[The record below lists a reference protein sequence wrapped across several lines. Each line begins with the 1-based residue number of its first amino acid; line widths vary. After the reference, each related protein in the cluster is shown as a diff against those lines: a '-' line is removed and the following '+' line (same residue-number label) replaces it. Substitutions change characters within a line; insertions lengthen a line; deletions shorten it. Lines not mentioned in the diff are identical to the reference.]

1 MRQLSVHERQW
12 REFDLT
18 PAELAELRGSGFVEV
33 ASGSRRGSWRIRGT
47 KYVGAA
53 QIGSTDPIEV
63 RIEPKVTVDRL
74 LFLVGYAQQQQRWRQ
89 EEIGVLEAPDL
100 LPATAHAFARAADR
114 ALREGVLLGYREIDA
129 PLPQVLGRIRESDQL
144 RVRYGF
150 PLPVEVRYDDF
161 TPDIAENQLLLA
173 AAHRLLRLTDI
184 YAQTR
189 KSLHHLL
196 VRLTGV
202 KRLAPGRPLP
212 RWYPTRL
219 NRRYSTALGLAELVL
234 RGASYELDGS
244 DHLRADGLLV
254 LNMWKVFEDFVTA
267 GLTRALRPYGGECSP
282 QDKRHHL
289 DDAHLFQLIPDLVY
303 DRPRQDGVQAPA
315 AVIDAKYVIETG
327 SSAHRDHIYQV
338 LAYCTAA
345 RVNRGYVIY
354 AEGPK
359 QPTVHQIHGTDIEIV
374 QYPLDLSR
382 SPAELLSQLAKL
394 AARIAGT
401 TSVSLPGN
409 APGDPG
415 T

>member
-1 MRQLSVHERQW
+1 MRQLNVHERRW
-12 REFDLT
+12 REFELT
-18 PAELAELRGSGFVEV
+18 PAEVAELRASGFVEV
-33 ASGSRRGSWRIRGT
+33 ANGPRRGSWRIRGT

-53 QIGSTDPIEV
+53 RIGSTDPIEV

-74 LFLVGYAQQQQRWRQ
+74 LFLVGYAEQQQKWRQ
-89 EEIGVLEAPDL
+89 EEIGVREAADL
-100 LPATAHAFARAADR
+100 LPVTAHAFARAADR
-114 ALREGVLLGYREIDA
+114 ALREGVLLGYLEIDA
-129 PLPQVLGRIRESDQL
+129 PLSQVIGRIRESDQL

-173 AAHRLLRLTDI
+173 AAHRLLRMTDI
-184 YAQTR
+184 YAETR

-196 VRLTGV
+196 TRLTGV

-212 RWYPTRL
+212 PWHPTRL

-234 RGASYELDGS
+234 RGASYELDS
-244 DHLRADGLLV
+244 ADNLRADGLLV
-254 LNMWKVFEDFVTA
+254 LNMWKVFEDFITA
-267 GLTRALRPYGGECSP
+267 GLTSALRRYGGECSA

-303 DRPRQDGVQAPA
+303 DRPGRGGVQAPA

-345 RVNRGYVIY
+345 QVSRGYVIY
-354 AEGPK
+354 AEGPA
-359 QPTVHQIHGTDIEIV
+359 QPSVHQIHGTDIEIV
-374 QYPLDLSR
+374 QYPLDLAQ
-382 SPAELLSQLAKL
+382 PPVELLSQLAKL
-394 AARIAGT
+394 ATRIAGI
-401 TSVSLPGN
+401 TS
-409 APGDPG
+409 AA
-415 T
+415 

>member
-1 MRQLSVHERQW
+1 MRQLNVHERRW

-18 PAELAELRGSGFVEV
+18 AAEVAELRASGFVEV
-33 ASGSRRGSWRIRGT
+33 ATGARRGSWRIRGG

-53 QIGSTDPIEV
+53 QIGSADPIEV
-63 RIEPKVTVDRL
+63 RIEPKVTIDRL
-74 LFLVGYAQQQQRWRQ
+74 LFLVGYAERQQKWRQ
-89 EEIGVLEAPDL
+89 EEIGVQEAPDL
-100 LPATAHAFARAADR
+100 LPVAAHAFARAADR

-129 PLPQVLGRIRESDQL
+129 ALSQVVGRVKESDQL

-184 YAQTR
+184 YTETR

-196 VRLTGV
+196 TRMTGV

-234 RGASYELDGS
+234 RGASYELDGA
-244 DHLRADGLLV
+244 DNLRADGLLV
-254 LNMWKVFEDFVTA
+254 LNMWKVFEDFITA
-267 GLTRALRPYGGECSP
+267 ALTGALRRYGGECSA

-303 DRPRQDGVQAPA
+303 DRPGTDGIQAPA

-327 SSAHRDHIYQV
+327 SSANRDHIYQV

-345 RVNRGYVIY
+345 QVNRGYVIY
-354 AEGPK
+354 AEGPA
-359 QPTVHQIHGTDIEIV
+359 QPFVHRIRGTDIEIV
-374 QYPLDLSR
+374 QYPLDLSQ
-382 SPAELLSQLAKL
+382 SPSELLSELAKL
-394 AARIAGT
+394 AAQIVEI
-401 TSVSLPGN
+401 S
-409 APGDPG
+409 D
-415 T
+415 

>member
-1 MRQLSVHERQW
+1 MRQINVHERWW
-12 REFDLT
+12 REFELT
-18 PAELAELRGSGFVEV
+18 SAEVVELRASGLVEV
-33 ASGSRRGSWRIRGT
+33 GTGPRRGSWRIRGT

-53 QIGSTDPIEV
+53 QIGSTVPIEV

-74 LFLVGYAQQQQRWRQ
+74 LFLVGYAEQQHEWRQ
-89 EEIGVLEAPDL
+89 EEIGVREAPDL
-100 LPATAHAFARAADR
+100 LPVAAHAFARAADR

-129 PLPQVLGRIRESDQL
+129 PLSQVVGRIRESDQL

-150 PLPVEVRYDDF
+150 LLPVEVRYDDF
-161 TPDIAENQLLLA
+161 TPDITENQLLLA

-184 YAQTR
+184 YAETR

-234 RGASYELDGS
+234 RGASYELDGA
-244 DHLRADGLLV
+244 DNLRADGLLV
-254 LNMWKVFEDFVTA
+254 LNMWKVFEEFITA
-267 GLTRALRPYGGECSP
+267 GLTSALRRYGGECSA

-303 DRPRQDGVQAPA
+303 DRPGREGIQVPA

-327 SSAHRDHIYQV
+327 SSANRDHVYQV

-345 RVNRGYVIY
+345 QVNRGYVVY
-354 AEGPK
+354 AEGPA
-359 QPTVHQIHGTDIEIV
+359 QPSVHRITGTDVEIM
-374 QYPLDLSR
+374 QYPLDLSQT
-382 SPAELLSQLAKL
+382 PAGLLAQIDSL
-394 AARIAGT
+394 AARIAG
-401 TSVSLPGN
+401 PRH
-409 APGDPG
+409 AA
-415 T
+415 